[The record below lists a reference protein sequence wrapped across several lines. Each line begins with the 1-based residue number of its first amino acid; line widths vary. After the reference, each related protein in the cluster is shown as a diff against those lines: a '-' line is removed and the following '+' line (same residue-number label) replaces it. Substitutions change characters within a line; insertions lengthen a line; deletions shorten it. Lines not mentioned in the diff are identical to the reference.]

1 MEEFDNVIVCDHPL
15 VQHKVS
21 LLRDKNT
28 GSKEF
33 RELVQEI
40 SMFMCYEATRGLPL
54 KEIQI
59 ETPLGRLA
67 NSKVISGR
75 KLAFVPIMRAGL
87 GMVDGAL
94 ALVPTAK
101 VGHVG
106 IYRDKANGNTAAGYY
121 DKLPFDIANRE
132 VIVLD
137 LMLATGVSAIK
148 TVDIVKEAGARNVKF
163 MCVLT
168 CPEGIGALHK
178 AHPDVQVICGA
189 IDEGLNEELYIIPG
203 IGDGGDRLFG
213 TK

>member
-1 MEEFDNVIVCDHPL
+1 MENVHVCDHPL
-15 VQHKVS
+15 VQHKIS

-33 RELVQEI
+33 RELVSEI
-40 SMFMCYEATRGLPL
+40 SMFICYEATRDLPL
-54 KEIQI
+54 KEVNI
-59 ETPLGRLA
+59 ETPLALA
-67 NSKVISGR
+67 SAKVISGR
-75 KLAFVPIMRAGL
+75 KVAFVPIMRAGL

-94 ALVPTAK
+94 ALVPAAK

-106 IYRDKANGNTAAGYY
+106 IYRDKVNSNSAAEYY
-121 DKLPFDIANRE
+121 CKLPFDIANRE
-132 VIVLD
+132 VIILD

-148 TVDIVKEAGARNVKF
+148 TVEICKNAGAKNVKF

-168 CPEGIGALHK
+168 CPEGIKALQT
-178 AHPDVQVICGA
+178 AHPDVEIICGA
-189 IDEGLNEELYIIPG
+189 IDEGLNEDLYIVPG